1 MAASALFLG
10 RALFGNTSAEQVT
23 VPALVGKT
31 VQVAEQSLASQGLQL
46 GEQTPTASD
55 QPKGTVLTQNPA
67 AGSQLAKGQAV
78 SVTVSAGRAQVQVP
92 TLTGLATA
100 DDAQV
105 ALAEVQLVLGTVTQ
119 RDSGEPEGT
128 VLSQSPAGGTTVNAG
143 SKVNITVSNG
153 MVTVPNVVN
162 QSEAQAQATLQNAGF
177 NVQVVDQQ
185 STQTDGTVLA
195 QSPTA
200 NNKAKKGTTVTI
212 TVARSTAQAEPP
224 RANDP
229 QAVVPPNN
237 GADTAEE
244 GTITPEQ

>member
-1 MAASALFLG
+1 MKVFHRGILSTHELG
-10 RALFGNTSAEQVT
+10 G
-23 VPALVGKT
+23 
-31 VQVAEQSLASQGLQL
+31 
-46 GEQTPTASD
+46 SD
-55 QPKGTVLTQNPA
+55 
-67 AGSQLAKGQAV
+67 
-78 SVTVSAGRAQVQVP
+78 
-92 TLTGLATA
+92 ATRPIWPGGA
-100 DDAQV
+100 
-105 ALAEVQLVLGTVTQ
+105 
-119 RDSGEPEGT
+119 
-128 VLSQSPAGGTTVNAG
+128 VLSQAPAGGTAGNAG
-143 SKVNITVSNG
+143 RKVNSTVSNG

-177 NVQVVDQQ
+177 NVQDVEQQ
-185 STQTDGTVLA
+185 TTQTDGTVLA